1 MLRTEEAVVWPGEW
15 SAAGLH
21 HLSSLGWGQYRCE
34 GSCRRRQSTVRSSTS
49 RHDHRRCCRRTTSVQ
64 SLRMLLKTRESKEN
78 GDIIEAIH
86 LHTHFECRCFLS
98 LLMLSLLLDRTS
110 PWRPHYHCYHYRT
123 DGARFKTSPNKFGQF
138 SLICFSLHC
147 VFGSKRKR
155 WLKDALAPVQSAAN
169 RSDMRARWPYPSSG
183 RHRTKS
189 YCPGTNIHLLPWFR
203 RFLCLC
209 THLIGTVVG
218 QSSRRW
224 ELLFTCF
231 FCLSSKVVI
240 AKLRR
245 RWRSLRWSDGVTV
258 ATSGG
263 SEYATRTALA
273 NDQWEAAT
281 AENWNAINL
290 LEFSKKEMSTLQS
303 LALSASVDTTLGK
316 AGGQCLVEFMLV
328 LTEEN
333 NRLNN

>member
-1 MLRTEEAVVWPGEW
+1 
-15 SAAGLH
+15 
-21 HLSSLGWGQYRCE
+21 
-34 GSCRRRQSTVRSSTS
+34 
-49 RHDHRRCCRRTTSVQ
+49 
-64 SLRMLLKTRESKEN
+64 MLLKTRESKEN

-189 YCPGTNIHLLPWFR
+189 YCPGTNIHLLP
-203 RFLCLC
+203 
-209 THLIGTVVG
+209 
-218 QSSRRW
+218 
-224 ELLFTCF
+224 
-231 FCLSSKVVI
+231 
-240 AKLRR
+240 
-245 RWRSLRWSDGVTV
+245 
-258 ATSGG
+258 
-263 SEYATRTALA
+263 
-273 NDQWEAAT
+273 
-281 AENWNAINL
+281 
-290 LEFSKKEMSTLQS
+290 
-303 LALSASVDTTLGK
+303 
-316 AGGQCLVEFMLV
+316 
-328 LTEEN
+328 
-333 NRLNN
+333 